1 MFVYNDKTMKL
12 LYDVARPLQSM
23 IRMVTSIYHP
33 NANIN
38 RLRKQQPIYLS
49 NHPHQEKKRVVSD
62 RDTSKDT

>member
-38 RLRKQQPIYLS
+38 RLRENNNQFICLIILT
-49 NHPHQEKKRVVSD
+49 KK
-62 RDTSKDT
+62 KNEL